1 MKDLNNKSYSV
12 LIVDQSLF
20 QSLNFI
26 ILEASY
32 MLRTKVVNKCTLNM
46 VSKVKK

>member
-1 MKDLNNKSYSV
+1 MKDLNNI
-12 LIVDQSLF
+12 LIVDKGLL

-32 MLRTKVVNKCTLNM
+32 MLRTKVV
-46 VSKVKK
+46 KKIYIKYAWSAKQKSDI

>member
-1 MKDLNNKSYSV
+1 MKDLNNI
-12 LIVDQSLF
+12 LIVDQGLF

-32 MLRTKVVNKCTLNM
+32 ILRTKVVKNLH
-46 VSKVKK
+46 